1 MLVSFHKGI
10 SLKHLAQ
17 RIFFLKQQPINL
29 QKSRHFCQKL
39 FSILGIVALAFF
51 FTGCA
56 KGALQDFFANRPVSK
71 EGKTRQTKIQ
81 AQSTPKNTSK
91 KLLYINSKM
100 FRYYDYATF
109 GVNDKQEIVI
119 ELFGAGKSIGNIE
132 ITKRKICILG
142 DCVRKIP
149 AAKRFFGKVSYGDL
163 FDDILFGRDIF
174 RAEGLVVE
182 GNDAFVQRFQKNGEM
197 IYYRRTK
204 EGVLFKNTTTGVTLS
219 LFNYEPQKVI
229 DYEEDEEEEMDRQ
242 IMQRKNNATP

>member
-17 RIFFLKQQPINL
+17 RIFSLKQQPINL
-29 QKSRHFCQKL
+29 QKNRHFCQKL

-51 FTGCA
+51 LTGCA

-119 ELFGAGKSIGNIE
+119 ELFGAGILKQLSAKSAFWGIACP
-132 ITKRKICILG
+132 KSL
-142 DCVRKIP
+142 
-149 AAKRFFGKVSYGDL
+149 L
-163 FDDILFGRDIF
+163 Q
-174 RAEGLVVE
+174 
-182 GNDAFVQRFQKNGEM
+182 NDFLAR
-197 IYYRRTK
+197 
-204 EGVLFKNTTTGVTLS
+204 
-219 LFNYEPQKVI
+219 
-229 DYEEDEEEEMDRQ
+229 
-242 IMQRKNNATP
+242 